1 MRKNCIP
8 RFRIA
13 NTRDRLVF
21 LTRHRHVRPIIGSN
35 SVDPMLAETAGSHDD
50 STAGDQR
57 SSVVPD
63 EGEEIIRGI
72 VATPTIQDKF

>member
-1 MRKNCIP
+1 
-8 RFRIA
+8 
-13 NTRDRLVF
+13 
-21 LTRHRHVRPIIGSN
+21 
-35 SVDPMLAETAGSHDD
+35 MLAETAGSHDD